1 MAKQNAGFAAIAA
14 YRKVIKHK
22 HETAPANLE
31 RAMAR
36 LKKRGITASL
46 FIFDIFTG

>member
-22 HETAPANLE
+22 HETAPVN
-31 RAMAR
+31 
-36 LKKRGITASL
+36 LKKGNGKGKKKRHNCLSFHI
-46 FIFDIFTG
+46 